1 CLSFFAFTTI
11 LGWDYYSEKCL
22 EYIAKGN
29 MTIVTIFRWVFIA
42 AVAIGPYFKVDAV
55 FTIADIF
62 NGLMAIPNCI
72 SLIVLCGVVN
82 KMTKDY
88 FNKYPKLGA

>member
-1 CLSFFAFTTI
+1 M
-11 LGWDYYSEKCL
+11 K
-22 EYIAKGN
+22 
-29 MTIVTIFRWVFIA
+29 IVMVFRWIFIA
-42 AVAIGPYFKVDAV
+42 AVAIGPYFTVNAV

-82 KMTKDY
+82 KMTKEY
-88 FNKYPKLGA
+88 FNKYPTL